1 MKSEKESLVEKMV
14 DLIKYTRKGLAD
26 APSNP
31 ILKFSDYASKIPDVV
46 KFTLGE
52 PDFNTPDHIKEAAK
66 KGIDNNHSHYAPSN
80 GTIGLRK
87 AATDFLAQKYG
98 QKYDAETE
106 VLVTNGVS
114 ESIFDAVVACLNP
127 GDIMVVP
134 TPIFPLYMSDVN
146 LLNEG
151 VKIVRVDT
159 SEDGFKLTPAKLQKV
174 LDQYGEKVRMLVM
187 NYPTNPTGV
196 MYTQKEL
203 DDLADVI
210 RDQPIFALCDEIYS
224 ELNYDQPHASMEKTL
239 HDQVILLNGVSKA
252 WAMTGYRI
260 GIVCAP
266 QPILEQ
272 IAKIH
277 QTIVTTEPTPM
288 QDAAEEAFKNGMNDS
303 QPMKQEFQQRR
314 DALYHGLT
322 EIGFECAKPQGAFYI
337 FAKIPDGLEQDDTK
351 FIYDLVDQ
359 ARVAVSAGSS
369 FGRAGQGYIRFSYAV
384 SMDEINE
391 GLKRIAK
398 FVKENQQ

>member
-1 MKSEKESLVEKMV
+1 MV

-52 PDFNTPDHIKEAAK
+52 PDFNTPDHIKNAAK
-66 KGIDNNHSHYAPSN
+66 KGIDENHSHYAPSN

-87 AATDFLAQKYG
+87 AAADFLAQKYG
-98 QKYDAETE
+98 QKYDPETE
-106 VLVTNGVS
+106 VLVTNGVT
-114 ESIFDAVVACLNP
+114 ESIFDTVCACLNS

-146 LLNEG
+146 ILNDG
-151 VKIVRVDT
+151 AKIVTIDT
-159 SEDGFKLTPAKLQKV
+159 SKDGFKLTPAKLQAI
-174 LDQYGEKVRMLVM
+174 LDEYGDKVRMLVM

-196 MYTQKEL
+196 MYSQEEL
-203 DDLADVI
+203 DAIADVI
-210 RDQPIFALCDEIYS
+210 RDKPIFALCDEIYS
-224 ELNYDQPHASMEKTL
+224 ELNYDQPHASMEKSL
-239 HDQVILLNGVSKA
+239 HDQVVLMNGVSKA

-266 QPILEQ
+266 QAILEQ
-272 IAKIH
+272 IAKVH

-303 QPMKQEFQQRR
+303 EPMKREFQKRR
-314 DALYHGLT
+314 DVLYQGLT
-322 EIGFECAKPQGAFYI
+322 DIGFECAKPQGAFYI
-337 FAKIPDGLEQDDTK
+337 FAKIPAGLEQDDSK
-351 FIYDLVDQ
+351 FIYDLVDK
-359 ARVAVSAGSS
+359 AHVAVTAGSS
-369 FGRAGQGYIRFSYAV
+369 FALGGQGYIRFSYAV
-384 SMDEINE
+384 SMDQINE
-391 GLKRIAK
+391 GLRRIK
-398 FVKENQQ
+398 KYVEENK